1 MKMKVS
7 GSSIQQLE
15 KDKPRS
21 RCRKWRLWA
30 TTDEGRKSRRFNG
43 TWTEAQEAL
52 EAFVDGLRGFVPNSE
67 SFAAY
72 ARSWRLWR
80 RQSGDYS
87 PNTLAGERTAVN
99 ALLRTRLSTMRMDE
113 IDAQAC
119 RDALL
124 WLREHP
130 ARGGSCKPS
139 TLAKYRQVLHAIM
152 AQAVDDGKLAANP
165 VDAVKP
171 PKQRQVEREALSPG
185 ELQLFLNRLDELP
198 ISGHVMACYLMACL
212 GLRCGEACALLDD
225 EVDSRYASVTST
237 VRSADNSI
245 GSPKSAAGKRA
256 LPVPPRLAAKVDGW
270 RGFKRLLGHD
280 CPTLCC
286 NRDGN
291 LLTPHAV
298 SDWWAAHRDALG
310 CAGMTLHQLR
320 HSNLS
325 MMARHMSPFDLQR
338 YAGWSSIAPARIYIH
353 EDMDS
358 VAQAV
363 ALAWA

>member
-1 MKMKVS
+1 MKVT

-15 KDKPRS
+15 KDKPKS

-52 EAFVDGLRGFVPNSE
+52 ESFVDGLRGFVPNSE
-67 SFAAY
+67 QFGAY

-80 RQSGDYS
+80 AQSGDYS

-99 ALLRTRLSTMRMDE
+99 ALLRTELSTMRMDE

-119 RDALL
+119 REALL
-124 WLREHP
+124 SLRNSVAH
-130 ARGGSCKPS
+130 RGQRKPS
-139 TLAKYRQVLHAIM
+139 TIAKYRQVLHAIM
-152 AQAVDDGKLAANP
+152 AQAVADGKLAGNP

-171 PKQRQVEREALSPG
+171 PKQRQVERDALSPG
-185 ELQLFLNRLDELP
+185 ELQLLLNRLDELP
-198 ISGHVMACYLMACL
+198 PSGHVMACYLMACL
-212 GLRCGEACALLDD
+212 GLRCGEACALEADAID
-225 EVDSRYASVTST
+225 GMYCHVTHT
-237 VRSADNSI
+237 VRSADNSV
-245 GSPKSAAGKRA
+245 GQTKSEAGKRV
-256 LPVPPRLAAKVDGW
+256 LPVPPRLAGKVDEW
-270 RGFKRLLGHD
+270 RGFRKLVGHSD
-280 CPTLCC
+280 CRTLCC

-291 LLTPHAV
+291 LLAPRAV

-310 CAGMTLHQLR
+310 CSGMTLHQLR

-338 YAGWSSIAPARIYIH
+338 YAGWSSIAPARIYVH